1 MLGVCLAMLL
11 LVMVLMGILGGL
23 AAYGE
28 KKVATEPGT
37 ILKISLDAPV
47 TERASGNPS
56 DMLDLLLSG
65 STSAMGLND
74 VLSCIKK
81 AKTDDHIRGIYL
93 KMSSI
98 DMGFAT
104 LEEIRNA
111 LLDFKSSG
119 KFVLAYGES
128 FSGGMYYL
136 ASAADKVYLAP
147 MGDISWKGLRA
158 QVVFY
163 KGLFEKLGVEVQVVR
178 HGKFKSAVEP
188 YLLDKMSPENREQY
202 ARLLDNMWA
211 HLLHRVSETRGIPT
225 DSLDVWA
232 DQLAVYDDVDALE
245 KGMVDGLLYPDQM
258 QDTLMKAVSVIQEKD
273 LRWMDMEAYKS
284 VPDPLLKKLEKNKIA
299 VVYAFGDVVMG
310 KGGDGQVSSRGVS
323 EALRDARKDS
333 TIKAIV
339 FRINSP
345 GGSVLA
351 AEEIWREA
359 CLAAEAKPLVA
370 SFGDYAASGGYYI
383 ATPAAA
389 IVAQP
394 TTLTG
399 SIGVFWLAPMV
410 GKAMK
415 DKLGLSL
422 DVYATNESADA
433 PSLFRPMTPSERETV
448 LKGVEKAYDVFLSH
462 VSDGRSLS
470 KDSVDAI
477 GQGRVWNGMD
487 AKALGLVDTLGG
499 IRDAIELAA
508 VKAGLESYRVTEF
521 PKQKS
526 TMEQLLELFN
536 LEAVML
542 RGQWGELA
550 GPYQYLRDLAG
561 RRGMQARWEEDLV
574 IY

>member
-1 MLGVCLAMLL
+1 
-11 LVMVLMGILGGL
+11 
-23 AAYGE
+23 
-28 KKVATEPGT
+28 
-37 ILKISLDAPV
+37 
-47 TERASGNPS
+47 
-56 DMLDLLLSG
+56 
-65 STSAMGLND
+65 
-74 VLSCIKK
+74 
-81 AKTDDHIRGIYL
+81 
-93 KMSSI
+93 
-98 DMGFAT
+98 
-104 LEEIRNA
+104 
-111 LLDFKSSG
+111 
-119 KFVLAYGES
+119 
-128 FSGGMYYL
+128 
-136 ASAADKVYLAP
+136 
-147 MGDISWKGLRA
+147 
-158 QVVFY
+158 
-163 KGLFEKLGVEVQVVR
+163 
-178 HGKFKSAVEP
+178 
-188 YLLDKMSPENREQY
+188 
-202 ARLLDNMWA
+202 
-211 HLLHRVSETRGIPT
+211 
-225 DSLDVWA
+225 
-232 DQLAVYDDVDALE
+232 
-245 KGMVDGLLYPDQM
+245 MVDGLLYPDQM

-273 LRWMDMEAYKS
+273 LRWMDMEEYKS
-284 VPDPLLKKLEKNKIA
+284 VSDPMLKKLEKNKIA